1 MRTIIKRS
9 LLWAYGAGLLSL
21 QNTQRVYDFF
31 RLSRH

>member
-1 MRTIIKRS
+1 MRTIIKRA
-9 LLWAYGAGLLSL
+9 LMWVYGAGLLSL